1 MMHYL
6 RDPERI
12 HQQSYAK
19 IRELADL
26 SRFTPEQQQLV
37 IHLIQ
42 TRGDLGLAHLLQF
55 TPNTINAGRKAIK
68 CKGNILYDEFL
79 VEDALDRKLLYQEP
93 LGFINRASV
102 ISHAKASK
110 QTRAMTAVDYWVP
123 FMNGSIVLI
132 GQSGTALFRLLELIK
147 EGAPRPAL
155 IIASPRGFINA
166 EASKQWL
173 WKVSAELD
181 LDCIVVTGPHG
192 GGVLAA
198 TAMNALLM
206 MHNGIYI

>member
-1 MMHYL
+1 ML
-6 RDPERI
+6 GVR
-12 HQQSYAK
+12 
-19 IRELADL
+19 L
-26 SRFTPEQQQLV
+26 S
-37 IHLIQ
+37 
-42 TRGDLGLAHLLQF
+42 
-55 TPNTINAGRKAIK
+55 NAT
-68 CKGNILYDEFL
+68 GNILYDEFL

-110 QTRAMTAVDYWVP
+110 QTRAMTAVDYWLP

-192 GGVLAA
+192 GGGISCYRHECLANDA
-198 TAMNALLM
+198 
-206 MHNGIYI
+206 